1 MDTNEEQAMEIEALK
16 SIYMQEEFTEL
27 STSPH
32 SFKIHLVPTDF
43 GSTENLVEAG
53 IIVTFTEKYP
63 NEVPIIQ
70 IENIKGMNA
79 QRSDE
84 LQKKLLNEA
93 QNNLGMAM
101 IFTLAQSAKD
111 YLLECNEKVVEYND
125 TVKKEEER
133 RLQGDQKE
141 SDYEEEINVI
151 KKKILVE
158 EEVKKGTIVTVETF
172 NAWKKKFDIEMAE
185 KEREKNFKLAMI
197 NAGKKLKL
205 TGRQLFE
212 SDSSMATSDLSLSDD
227 KVEEDSNVAAPI
239 YFDQSAFEEDDDTDL
254 Q

>member
-1 MDTNEEQAMEIEALK
+1 MDTSEEQAMEIEALK

-53 IIVTFTEKYP
+53 IVVTFTEKYP

-239 YFDQSAFEEDDDTDL
+239 YFDQSAFEEDDTDL